1 MRNSTLPSEA
11 SGAAESVAP
20 TPAPHVA
27 RDRLDAR
34 AVTLVFLLS
43 ACWGFTQ
50 VTVKFANA
58 GFQPVFQAG
67 LRSAMACVLV
77 FAWCWYRR
85 IGLFERDG
93 TLWAGIVAGLLFGVE
108 FMLIYVGLDYTTVSR
123 SVLFVYAMPFVVAIG
138 THFLIPAERL
148 TVVKVI
154 GMTAAFIG
162 LVAAFSDRLS
172 LPSQSALFGDLL
184 CLLAAIAWGA
194 TTLVIKT
201 TKLAVASAEKVLL
214 YQLVVSA
221 VLLLPASLL
230 FGPLIRD
237 MTALTVGAVVYQA
250 VIVVAISYLVWFW
263 LLRNYPAGDL
273 STFAF
278 LTPVF
283 GLLFGAMLLSE
294 PVGPRLILALAL
306 VATGLYLV
314 AYRRK
319 PVALKQAAG
328 TGLPD

>member
-1 MRNSTLPSEA
+1 MRKMRNSTLPSEA

-77 FAWCWYRR
+77 FAWCWDRR
-85 IGLFERDG
+85 IGLLERAG
-93 TLWAGIVAGLLFGVE
+93 PLWAGIAAGLLFGVE
-108 FMLIYVGLDYTTVSR
+108 FMLIYVGLAYTTVSR

-138 THFLIPAERL
+138 AHFLIPAERL

-172 LPSQSALFGDLL
+172 LPSQ
-184 CLLAAIAWGA
+184 
-194 TTLVIKT
+194 
-201 TKLAVASAEKVLL
+201 
-214 YQLVVSA
+214 
-221 VLLLPASLL
+221 
-230 FGPLIRD
+230 
-237 MTALTVGAVVYQA
+237 
-250 VIVVAISYLVWFW
+250 
-263 LLRNYPAGDL
+263 
-273 STFAF
+273 
-278 LTPVF
+278 
-283 GLLFGAMLLSE
+283 
-294 PVGPRLILALAL
+294 
-306 VATGLYLV
+306 
-314 AYRRK
+314 
-319 PVALKQAAG
+319 
-328 TGLPD
+328 